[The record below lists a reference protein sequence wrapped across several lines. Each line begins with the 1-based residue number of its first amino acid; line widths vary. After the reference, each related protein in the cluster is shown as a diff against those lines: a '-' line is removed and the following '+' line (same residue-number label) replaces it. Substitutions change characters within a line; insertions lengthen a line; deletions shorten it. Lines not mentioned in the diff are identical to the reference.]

1 MMPFRD
7 RSDAG
12 RKLAKALAA
21 YKRERPVI
29 LALAR
34 GGVPIAAKVAA
45 VLDAPLLRGH
55 LREGCDD

>member
-1 MMPFRD
+1 MPFRD

-34 GGVPIAAKVAA
+34 GRRRPCCCESCGGPGCAVAERTS
-45 VLDAPLLRGH
+45 LG
-55 LREGCDD
+55 GM